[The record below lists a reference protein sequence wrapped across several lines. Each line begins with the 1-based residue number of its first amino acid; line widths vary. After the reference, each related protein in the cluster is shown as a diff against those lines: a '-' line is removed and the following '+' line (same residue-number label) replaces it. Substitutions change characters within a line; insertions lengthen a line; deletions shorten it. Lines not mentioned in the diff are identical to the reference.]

1 MKVDVLLPND
11 IDDPSAPSGGNLY
24 DRRVLSGLGAL
35 GWAVSEHAVAGD
47 WPAGPPAAVAAVAA
61 VVDGLPDGALV
72 LVDGLIGSAVPEVLV
87 PAAQRLRT
95 VMLVHMPLSSAAER
109 AALTAARAVIVTS
122 AWTRGR
128 LSSYGLTAVTV
139 ARPGVDPAPPASPSA
154 AGSRLLCVGAVSRHK
169 GHDLLLAAVAG
180 LPVELVCVG
189 SLTRDPSFVAGLPPG
204 ARLTGPLTGADLHA
218 AYAGADLLV
227 LPSRAETYGM
237 VVTEAL
243 ARGIPVLAADV
254 GGVPE
259 ALGRAPD
266 GTVPGLLVPPDSS
279 AALRAALGSWLADAG
294 LRDRLRASALGR
306 RTTLTGWEVT
316 AATVADALAAA

>member
-1 MKVDVLLPND
+1 MTVDVLLPND

-35 GWAVSEHAVAGD
+35 GWTVTEHAVAGD
-47 WPAGPPAAVAAVAA
+47 WPTGPPAAVAA

-72 LVDGLIGSAVPEVLV
+72 LVDGLIGSAVPDVLV
-87 PAAQRLRT
+87 PAAERLRI
-95 VMLVHMPLSSAAER
+95 VVLVHMPLSSAAER
-109 AALTAARAVIVTS
+109 AVLTAARAVVVTS
-122 AWTRGR
+122 AWTEGR
-128 LSSYGLTAVTV
+128 LSSYGLSSVTV
-139 ARPGVDPAPPASPSA
+139 ARPGVSPAPPATPSA
-154 AGSRLLCVGAVSRHK
+154 AGMRLLCVGAVSRHK

-180 LPVELVCVG
+180 LPVELACVG
-189 SLTRDPSFVAGLPPG
+189 SLTRDPAFVAGLPPG
-204 ARLTGPLTGADLHA
+204 ARLTGPLTGADLDA

-243 ARGIPVLAADV
+243 ARGIPVLATDV

-259 ALGRAPD
+259 ALGRAP
-266 GTVPGLLVPPDSS
+266 GGSLPGLLVPPESS
-279 AALRAALGSWLADAG
+279 AALRAALESWLGDAG
-294 LRDRLRASALGR
+294 LRDRLRASALAR
-306 RTTLTGWEVT
+306 RTTLTGWDTT